1 MSFKIVQTVN
11 QVTVTAGAASSSN
24 AIALQSGYIRV
35 SCAAT
40 AAYVAIGTNPV
51 ATVNDFMI
59 VPNSSEVLKQR
70 VARQG
75 VSGITTGTSTII
87 SFEQNS
93 GNPFVVGDYVTI
105 LNGYPAGINTTHS
118 PILSTTD
125 SSITLNWN
133 SSAVTGIALTG
144 TTVAR
149 SVKVSAFSPAATSI
163 SIAEVQT
170 ASLN

>member
-11 QVTVTAGAASSSN
+11 QINAVAGTATTSN
-24 AIALQSGYIRV
+24 AISLQSGYIRV
-35 SCAAT
+35 SCGAT

-51 ATVNDFMI
+51 ATINDFMI

-75 VSGITTGTSTII
+75 VSGITTGTSTVV
-87 SFEQNS
+87 SFGLNN
-93 GNPFVVGDYVTI
+93 GNPFVVGDYVSI
-105 LNGYPAGINTTHS
+105 LNGFPSGINTTHS

-125 SSITLNWN
+125 SSITLNWD
-133 SSAVTGIALTG
+133 SSAVTGVALTG

-149 SVKVSAFSPAATSI
+149 SVKVSAFSSTATGVSI
-163 SIAEVQT
+163 VEVQT

>member
-1 MSFKIVQTVN
+1 MSFRIVQTVN
-11 QVTVTAGAASSSN
+11 QVNVTAGTATTSN
-24 AIALQSGYIRV
+24 AIALQSGYVRV
-35 SCAAT
+35 SCGAT

-51 ATVNDFMI
+51 ATINDFMI

-75 VSGITTGTSTII
+75 VSSITTGTSTVV
-87 SFEQNS
+87 SFGLNN

-105 LNGYPAGINTTHS
+105 QNGFPAGINTTHV
-118 PILSTTD
+118 LVTATTD
-125 SSITLNWN
+125 SSITITSD
-133 SSAVTGIALTG
+133 SSAITGVALTG

-149 SVKVSAFSPAATSI
+149 SVKVSAFSPTATGL

-170 ASLN
+170 ASL